1 MFREK
6 SLSLIYIAFNTFP
19 NITDV
24 HIFITAEAASLFKI
38 LIFLN
43 FRVYLNFPNVY
54 ILRMALVPT
63 LALFMYLLSVFS

>member
-38 LIFLN
+38 LIF
-43 FRVYLNFPNVY
+43 
-54 ILRMALVPT
+54 
-63 LALFMYLLSVFS
+63 